1 MGVVRT
7 NMVLDPFRASD
18 AQIDS
23 VWESMEWGV
32 PTGFCQ
38 IYRLPSE
45 WEPYEEIR
53 LPTGEYHV
61 YLSTEDWTVANS
73 VASSRPEE
81 FHIEPPTLGLFVRG
95 QGESP
100 AKVIASAREKAE
112 ILTGLITLLLGSGYP
127 VLSKAYEAPFRKD
140 KAETIK
146 YSPAL
151 TRVHMKVLLQSD
163 LYDALKPVSEGVSG
177 SYPEHL
183 KLALRWYGKG
193 ISEEHPVDKFI
204 ALYQC
209 CLATVT
215 RWYYVEHPQEYE
227 GRDAPPRK
235 IFGDWVRNVMK
246 PGDADE
252 EESYFQPFNGIVGT
266 RNRIFKA
273 NELVADPHAIENAV
287 ICARRVLNWSV
298 SG

>member
-23 VWESMEWGV
+23 VWESMAWGV
-32 PTGFCQ
+32 TTGFCQ

-53 LPTGEYHV
+53 LLTGEYHV
-61 YLSTEDWTVANS
+61 YLSTEDWTVANF

-81 FHIEPPTLGLFVRG
+81 FHIEPPTLELFFRG

-100 AKVIASAREKAE
+100 AKVIVSAREKAE

-140 KAETIK
+140 KTETIK
-146 YSPAL
+146 YSPAR
-151 TRVHMKVLLQSD
+151 TRVRMKGLLQSD

-177 SYPEHL
+177 SYPGHL

-204 ALYQC
+204 ALYEC

-215 RWYYVEHPQEYE
+215 RWHYVEQPQEYE
-227 GRDAPPRK
+227 GRDAPPRE
-235 IFGDWVRNVMK
+235 IFGDWFRDIMK
-246 PGDADE
+246 TGDADG
-252 EESYFQPFNGIVGT
+252 EESYFQPFDGIVGT

-273 NELVADPHAIENAV
+273 NKLVEDPHDIETQSYAP
-287 ICARRVLNWSV
+287 
-298 SG
+298 GGY